1 MVRQPSFRDASNL
14 FALATAVVVVATLY
28 IARAVLVPLALA
40 ILFTFLFAPV
50 VTCLER
56 IRLGRVP
63 SAAFVV
69 LAAISVLGAF
79 GWTVT
84 RQIIDVTNQLP
95 DYRTNIQAKIA
106 SIHSSRSENLRKASD
121 AVKQLEKDI
130 TDDPAAAKRARAK
143 TPPSTTQK
151 PIPVQVV
158 DNGSRLPALPQL
170 IGGFLRAGLV
180 IVFTFFML
188 IQREDLRNRFI
199 RLAGADRLTRMTQAL
214 DEAGRRVSHYLLL
227 QLMVNITYGS
237 IIGVVLYFIGIP
249 NALLW
254 GAIAGLLRFLPYVGP
269 PLGALCPTV
278 LAFIIFDEWT
288 RPLITIGL
296 FIILEILVAYFA
308 EPTLYGA
315 HTGVTPIAILVAAV
329 FWSMLWGPIGLLL
342 STPLTVCLVVI
353 GRHMPHLKFLQILLG
368 DAPALPPEARFYQRL
383 LATDEDEARQILES
397 DFKDK
402 PLREL
407 YDTVLIPSLQ
417 LVEQD
422 RHRAILDDETEKFI
436 FQTTKELVEEQFER
450 SQTAEQEATTDE
462 AQSSA
467 GSRDFANAQASPS
480 SDYKVLCVPARDEAD
495 EISGTMLAQLLQQN
509 GYLAQC
515 LPLND
520 ATELLDQVSRMKPAV
535 VCISAL
541 PPLALAYAR
550 TLYRRLHEQF
560 PTAKVVVG
568 LWTFSGDRE
577 RIARRIGISPG
588 NVASTLEEAI
598 QQIRAATE
606 TLPVRED
613 SKQSVQV

>member
-63 SAAFVV
+63 SAAFVLV
-69 LAAISVLGAF
+69 AAISVLGAF

-84 RQIIDVTNQLP
+84 RQVIDVTNQLP
-95 DYRTNIQAKIA
+95 NYRTNIRAKIA

-130 TDDPAAAKRARAK
+130 TDDPAAAKGTRAK

-158 DNGSRLPALPQL
+158 DNTSRLPPLPQL
-170 IGGFLRAGLV
+170 LGGFLRAGLV

-188 IQREDLRNRFI
+188 VQREDLRNRFI

-254 GAIAGLLRFLPYVGP
+254 GAIAVFSRFLPYVGP

-296 FIILEILVAYFA
+296 FIILEVIVAYFA

-383 LATDEDEARQILES
+383 LATDEDEARQTWRVTSRTSRCVSCMTRCSFRPCSWSSKIATGRS
-397 DFKDK
+397 W
-402 PLREL
+402 
-407 YDTVLIPSLQ
+407 
-417 LVEQD
+417 
-422 RHRAILDDETEKFI
+422 
-436 FQTTKELVEEQFER
+436 TTKQR
-450 SQTAEQEATTDE
+450 SLFSRPPRSWWRSN
-462 AQSSA
+462 SSA
-467 GSRDFANAQASPS
+467 HKLRSKRQQA
-480 SDYKVLCVPARDEAD
+480 
-495 EISGTMLAQLLQQN
+495 
-509 GYLAQC
+509 
-515 LPLND
+515 
-520 ATELLDQVSRMKPAV
+520 MKHN
-535 VCISAL
+535 S
-541 PPLALAYAR
+541 
-550 TLYRRLHEQF
+550 RRLRGTSRVHKQLF
-560 PTAKVVVG
+560 PQITRCCAYQPGMRLMKSAEPCWHSCCNKTA
-568 LWTFSGDRE
+568 
-577 RIARRIGISPG
+577 I
-588 NVASTLEEAI
+588 
-598 QQIRAATE
+598 
-606 TLPVRED
+606 
-613 SKQSVQV
+613 